1 MTEVNVPRCGCIWEN
16 GFYRNDN
23 TIKSERGYGAEVR
36 LRVSKTENLS
46 KTDTNNRVFGDIR
59 TRD

>member
-1 MTEVNVPRCGCIWEN
+1 
-16 GFYRNDN
+16 
-23 TIKSERGYGAEVR
+23 

-59 TRD
+59 TRDWTVTSTWNTFSVIFQASVSV